1 MFDKINEDT
10 FKKVKNRLDLALSEK
25 QKQEIIE
32 KLKNTDRSALLK
44 MLEKID
50 LSKVSD
56 ERVESILNSMDAGE
70 IVDKIKKM

>member
-70 IVDKIKKM
+70 IVDKIKKI

>member
-56 ERVESILNSMDAGE
+56 ERVESILNNMDAGE
-70 IVDKIKKM
+70 IVDKIKKI